1 MLMSIT
7 VESFIYRRLRALS
20 LGLSIGARLR
30 TSVAAL
36 LVAASPATLAQ
47 SDDFD
52 VSAPPKVTA
61 TKAYELPAT
70 SETSNVSPQTTNSS
84 DAKARSSAEAGT
96 TTSTD
101 VAQPTSGADSLFGKA
116 KITELK
122 RENGQTYSIEIQH
135 SQGAK
140 QYIEDSDA
148 DGLTDGKTKDID
160 ETPNIAK
167 WRIGSW

>member
-70 SETSNVSPQTTNSS
+70 SETSNVSPQTTNSG
-84 DAKARSSAEAGT
+84 DAKASSSE
-96 TTSTD
+96 